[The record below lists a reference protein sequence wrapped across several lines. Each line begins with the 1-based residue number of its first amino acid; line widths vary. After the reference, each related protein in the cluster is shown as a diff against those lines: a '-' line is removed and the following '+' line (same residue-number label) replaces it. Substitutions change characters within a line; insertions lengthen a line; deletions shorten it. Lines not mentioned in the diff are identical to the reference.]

1 MPIEDDRPD
10 PAGQRKIAS
19 LIAQAFK
26 QPPTRSKTMPK
37 SGETRTVREMKQA
50 IQKAQSKGSH
60 KQPPEVANVEVANET
75 SISNLQ
81 ASTKQPPE
89 VAPTG
94 KERIK
99 RCIKEDL
106 YKRSLDCLC
115 NLEVDELI
123 AGGLTVEQIADSLD
137 TLLPLYRAEGIEPT
151 GAVLVE
157 GIRQLQAD
165 AR

>member
-1 MPIEDDRPD
+1 
-10 PAGQRKIAS
+10 
-19 LIAQAFK
+19 
-26 QPPTRSKTMPK
+26 MPK
-37 SGETRTVREMKQA
+37 SGETRTVREMKEA
-50 IQKAQSKGSH
+50 IQKAQSKRSH
-60 KQPPEVANVEVANET
+60 
-75 SISNLQ
+75 
-81 ASTKQPPE
+81 KQPPE

-99 RCIKEDL
+99 RVSKEDL
-106 YKRSLDCLC
+106 FKRSLDCLC

-123 AGGLTVEQIADSLD
+123 AQGLTIEQIADSLD
-137 TLLPLYRAEGIEPT
+137 TLLPLYAAEGIKPT